1 MALDKII
8 QDALT
13 QFVQLHI
20 PDADLSVMDEV
31 ILSYITSVLEELGS
45 PDSSEENFD
54 VEMFVEMMAAYV
66 PGFAEISSVT
76 ICEMMFDLAARLVE
90 ARNKENVHPLTASQ
104 DCESF
109 SKELASSKEDKKSSE
124 PESNPV
130 PREGASAK
138 EGCGKVDD
146 GVQLLVEMFPSCSLS
161 VMHKALSVAKG
172 NLDYA
177 VQLIMEG
184 RVKQPEAETL
194 EETLPKADKK
204 IKASILEKYMM
215 VDNEDDV
222 KTHKPIAPKA
232 FVKLA
237 TRIHEHQLATKRHD
251 PLSLI
256 ALHTDEKTHHF
267 DWDNTSILGQA
278 KQRHAREFL
287 EAWHSNHNATN
298 KQIDLDA
305 IYQPLRKQTEND
317 ITTNPRNPIQNKD
330 II

>member
-232 FVKLA
+232 APKKLIRYIDNQVVSTKGERYTEVK
-237 TRIHEHQLATKRHD
+237 
-251 PLSLI
+251 
-256 ALHTDEKTHHF
+256 KTESEEMKKTYI
-267 DWDNTSILGQA
+267 NL
-278 KQRHAREFL
+278 KPARKYKF
-287 EAWHSNHNATN
+287 H
-298 KQIDLDA
+298 
-305 IYQPLRKQTEND
+305 
-317 ITTNPRNPIQNKD
+317 
-330 II
+330 

>member
-1 MALDKII
+1 MALEKII

-104 DCESF
+104 DRESF
-109 SKELASSKEDKKSSE
+109 STELASSKEDKKSSE

-138 EGCGKVDD
+138 
-146 GVQLLVEMFPSCSLS
+146 
-161 VMHKALSVAKG
+161 
-172 NLDYA
+172 
-177 VQLIMEG
+177 
-184 RVKQPEAETL
+184 
-194 EETLPKADKK
+194 ETLPKADKK

-222 KTHKPIAPKA
+222 KTHKPTAPKA
-232 FVKLA
+232 APKKLIRYIDNQVVSTKGERYTEVK
-237 TRIHEHQLATKRHD
+237 
-251 PLSLI
+251 
-256 ALHTDEKTHHF
+256 KTESEEMKKTYI
-267 DWDNTSILGQA
+267 NL
-278 KQRHAREFL
+278 KPARKYKF
-287 EAWHSNHNATN
+287 H
-298 KQIDLDA
+298 
-305 IYQPLRKQTEND
+305 
-317 ITTNPRNPIQNKD
+317 
-330 II
+330 